1 MLVLIVITEH
11 IFRAVDICAETEVV
25 DLAFVILI
33 EILSNDEIENLVGGG
48 KQTKVLKNSL
58 KLLGSGVARLSAIEV
73 LETGLEENSI

>member
-11 IFRAVDICAETEVV
+11 IFRAVDISAETEVV

-48 KQTKVLKNSL
+48 KQTKVLKHSL

-73 LETGLEENSI
+73 LEAGL

>member
-48 KQTKVLKNSL
+48 KQTKVLKDSL

-73 LETGLEENSI
+73 LEAGL

>member
-73 LETGLEENSI
+73 LEAGLQEHSG

>member
-1 MLVLIVITEH
+1 VLVLIVITEP

-73 LETGLEENSI
+73 LEAGLQEHSG

>member
-1 MLVLIVITEH
+1 VLVLVVITEH